1 MKNILHND
9 HSMKSYII
17 LLMEYVLDQ
26 LPLDIINMIHMQ
38 LGFCSQLNFKSI
50 KNFEKYSVTNL
61 LDDVP
66 NNIYTKIYGNN
77 IFKLYPHTTKLS
89 YCIFTPLEGIKYLT
103 KLQILHVGY
112 DIAQD
117 EICNLIN
124 LVELKISK
132 NNIISDL
139 NHLTNLRI
147 LDISNSHKITNDGIK
162 SLTKL
167 TELDISGNMNYVTDI
182 THLTNLTTLY
192 MSGNANITHIH
203 NLTKLRK
210 LSIRGDCKINDI
222 EIKSLTNLTEFNASD
237 NNKIT
242 DVNHLVN
249 LEELN
254 AQYNCGIADE
264 GISSLT
270 NLTKIYIHGN
280 PNITKKI
287 EIKLL

>member
-1 MKNILHND
+1 
-9 HSMKSYII
+9 
-17 LLMEYVLDQ
+17 MEYVLDH
-26 LPLDIINMIHMQ
+26 LPSDIVSIIHMQ
-38 LGFCSQLNFKSI
+38 LGFHSQLNFKSI
-50 KNFEKYSVTNL
+50 KNFEKYPVTNL
-61 LDDVP
+61 LDEVP
-66 NNIYTKIYGNN
+66 NNIYTKILSND

-89 YCIFTPLEGIKYLT
+89 HNIRISLEGIKYLT

-112 DIAQD
+112 DITQD

-124 LVELKISK
+124 LVELKIPK

-139 NHLTNLRI
+139 NHLTNLHT

-162 SLTKL
+162 SLIHL
-167 TELDISGNMNYVTDI
+167 TELDISGNMNYVTNI

-192 MSGNANITHIH
+192 MSCNANITHIH
-203 NLTKLRK
+203 NLTKLRN
-210 LSIRGDCKINDI
+210 LSIRGDCKINNM
-222 EIKSLTNLTEFNASD
+222 EIKSLTNLVKLNASY

-249 LEELN
+249 LKELN
-254 AQYNCGIADE
+254 AQYNCGITDA
-264 GISSLT
+264 GISLLT

-280 PNITKKI
+280 QNITKKI